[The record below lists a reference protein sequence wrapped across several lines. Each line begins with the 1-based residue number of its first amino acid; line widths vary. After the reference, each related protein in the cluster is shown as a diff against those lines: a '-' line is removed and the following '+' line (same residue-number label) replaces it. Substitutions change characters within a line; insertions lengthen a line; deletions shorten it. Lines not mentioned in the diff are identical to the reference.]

1 MSGPAAIAA
10 PATVEFVAD
19 DELPPTHDWAII
31 CRPSGYVLV
40 IKYTKV
46 TPRNLSAALG
56 VMSTRLASQ
65 LAPALREPARDP
77 HAGSRG

>member
-10 PATVEFVAD
+10 PVTVEFVAD
-19 DELPPTHDWAII
+19 DELPPAHDWAIV

-46 TPRNLSAALG
+46 TPRNLSVALG
-56 VMSTRLASQ
+56 VMVARRASQ
-65 LAPALREPARDP
+65 LAPTLLARARDP
-77 HAGSRG
+77 HVGSHG